1 MNRPVARVTV
11 GLLVLAALLLTS
23 PGVHARPPV
32 PFNLDS
38 QAFRYIL
45 WQASLTAVTSW
56 DKLDQDPSHSLLVVF
71 GDTSRLD
78 SAQWLQSFL
87 QRGGAV
93 LIATDRGAPA
103 PRPWENELGVRIKGD
118 LVRAHD
124 RQSMYRESP
133 DCPFIRPATPAA
145 ANDLPR
151 PPVSLPVATNRPSCL
166 VLRTSELKPFLSFP
180 TDCRLVGSSFPLDW
194 LIYPFGVGG
203 KHGRGRVLVL
213 ADHSIFINGMML
225 QTDNGNFDFAYACV
239 QWLLQSEQPGQKRN
253 QAMFLDEGT
262 LFSTFEVPV
271 KLEPDAGP
279 PLVDL
284 ANQLI
289 AQVEDDDLVN
299 RLIAR
304 HITPRGVFRGL
315 VLIGTVLLLVYG
327 GYRLVR
333 AGYHQEPQVPLVSR
347 RVAQLASAPAVVDQ
361 RHQALVR
368 QGNLWEAA
376 RDLARTCFAGLGIS
390 PVAAL
395 PHVSSSAA
403 GRQHR
408 ALRRTVY
415 DLWRLASSPRPQ
427 RISRRRFTQL
437 VNQVEAVQTAVRN
450 GTLRITGPRETP

>member
-1 MNRPVARVTV
+1 
-11 GLLVLAALLLTS
+11 
-23 PGVHARPPV
+23 
-32 PFNLDS
+32 
-38 QAFRYIL
+38 
-45 WQASLTAVTSW
+45 
-56 DKLDQDPSHSLLVVF
+56 
-71 GDTSRLD
+71 
-78 SAQWLQSFL
+78 
-87 QRGGAV
+87 
-93 LIATDRGAPA
+93 
-103 PRPWENELGVRIKGD
+103 
-118 LVRAHD
+118 
-124 RQSMYRESP
+124 
-133 DCPFIRPATPAA
+133 
-145 ANDLPR
+145 
-151 PPVSLPVATNRPSCL
+151 
-166 VLRTSELKPFLSFP
+166 
-180 TDCRLVGSSFPLDW
+180 
-194 LIYPFGVGG
+194 
-203 KHGRGRVLVL
+203 
-213 ADHSIFINGMML
+213 MML

-271 KLEPDAGP
+271 KLEPDSGP

-315 VLIGTVLLLVYG
+315 VLIGTFLLLVYG

-333 AGYHQEPQVPLVSR
+333 AGYHLEPKVPLVSR

-376 RDLARTCFAGLGIS
+376 RDLARTCFAGLGTS
-390 PVAAL
+390 LGPATSTGGSGRLSTPAAL

-403 GRQHR
+403 GRQRR